1 MFEVVGKAYLVVHTF
16 EDKKHKLNHWQDHH
30 MAFAAGQRTG
40 IRPEQVVSLVII
52 IVPMDSTHI
61 AWVLSETWT
70 LASTDVVDRSGISAA
85 YSRSLFS
92 CLLGLVFSQT
102 FLQVGRVFD
111 FGFLRCTSSWTT
123 GSRITSSRSTLRFR
137 LGELAYYSLVMTTHN
152 IFWNPFHAEYFN
164 V

>member
-1 MFEVVGKAYLVVHTF
+1 
-16 EDKKHKLNHWQDHH
+16 

-40 IRPEQVVSLVII
+40 IRPEKVVS
-52 IVPMDSTHI
+52 IVMTIVSMKSTHI
-61 AWVLSETWT
+61 AWVLSEAWT
-70 LASTDVVDRSGISAA
+70 LASMQVVDRSGISAA
-85 YSRSLFS
+85 YPGSLFS

-111 FGFLRCTSSWTT
+111 FGFLRCTCSWTT
-123 GSRITSSRSTLRFR
+123 GSRIAGGRSTFRFR

-152 IFWNPFHAEYFN
+152 IFRYPFHAEYFN